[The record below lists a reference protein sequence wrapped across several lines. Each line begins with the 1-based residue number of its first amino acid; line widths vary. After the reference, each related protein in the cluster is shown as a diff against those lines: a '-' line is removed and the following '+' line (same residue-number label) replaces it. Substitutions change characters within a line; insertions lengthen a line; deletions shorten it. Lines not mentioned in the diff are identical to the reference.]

1 MVELCA
7 KLTGKYNE
15 VISVKFKQLCNACK
29 PNTLVKKIQ
38 SLHLAIVHDSRHLK
52 VGNTLKNLLKTTTT
66 KKEKIIS
73 TSKSDFMNLLKC
85 RKKSTVIYHF

>member
-38 SLHLAIVHDSRHLK
+38 SLHLAIVHDSRHSK
-52 VGNTLKNLLKTTTT
+52 VGNTLKKPFKNNNNKKGKNNFYFKVRFYEFT
-66 KKEKIIS
+66 K
-73 TSKSDFMNLLKC
+73 M
-85 RKKSTVIYHF
+85 